1 MIILKATTKI
11 PFVFNLDILFK
22 KVSFESSIFFSFL
35 GIKPKMPKIKK
46 ERYVKTSKINWKLSF
61 SKYVRLLPNKMA
73 IPWLKKVPI
82 AIPK

>member
-1 MIILKATTKI
+1 
-11 PFVFNLDILFK
+11 
-22 KVSFESSIFFSFL
+22 
-35 GIKPKMPKIKK
+35 MPKIKK